1 MKRRATV
8 VDAIRAH
15 VSRLV
20 TVMDTG
26 QRQYRTDQ
34 CHAGM
39 DTDHRHLPLTATDQS
54 HAGTHTDRRQRPVT
68 VHTDTD
74 RRVTM
79 NMGDR
84 QRPRTVTEQSHAVVT
99 ARTGTRQSV
108 TMDHPLV
115 RGAPLGPHP
124 VR

>member
-1 MKRRATV
+1 MKRRTTAA
-8 VDAIRAH
+8 DAIRAH
-15 VSRLV
+15 MSRLV

-54 HAGTHTDRRQRPVT
+54 HAATDTDRRQRPVT
-68 VHTDTD
+68 AHTDTD
-74 RRVTM
+74 QRMTM
-79 NMGDR
+79 DMGDR
-84 QRPRTVTEQSHAVVT
+84 QRPHTATELYHAVVT
-99 ARTGTRQSV
+99 ARTDTRQSV
-108 TMDHPLV
+108 TMDHRLV
-115 RGAPLGPHP
+115 RDAPLGPPP